1 MNLFKDYQYALPSL
15 AFSVAMGITT
25 TVHHLHAGLMLDS
38 DGASLHLVAM
48 EMILIPATVVS
59 MFFYLRNGNLPALWF
74 YLLLAAAG
82 FIFLG
87 LYEGGWNHTARLI
100 AYLRV
105 DSAETNIE
113 TLLPANNP
121 HLWFYEI
128 TGVLTLI
135 VTLLATYYTWM
146 FYQETR
152 TTT

>member
-1 MNLFKDYQYALPSL
+1 MNLFKNHQYALQSL
-15 AFSVAMGITT
+15 IYSVSMGITT
-25 TVHHLHAGLMLDS
+25 TVHHLHAGLILDS
-38 DGASLHLVAM
+38 DGESLHLVAM

-59 MFFYLRNGNLPALWF
+59 MILYLRNGNRTALWF
-74 YLLLAAAG
+74 YLLLAASG

-105 DSAETNIE
+105 DSPETNIE
-113 TLLPANNP
+113 TLLPAGNL

-135 VTLLATYYTWM
+135 VTLLATYYTWL

-152 TTT
+152 TTD